1 MIPEEREGEVK
12 AQTGGAG
19 YVCEETPRATAE
31 EGKSKVYLCRYS
43 SRKTFSWG
51 IIKTTQVID
60 LSHLTPAAPSQSI
73 SLISPALLLDTLSS
87 LVGVPL
93 LSPSIPRAAGMG
105 FCAPKLQDSGPA
117 LNILIS

>member
-51 IIKTTQVID
+51 IIKTTQVITQREKRPHRKKKVVEVSPHTITNSS
-60 LSHLTPAAPSQSI
+60 LKHLLEWSI
-73 SLISPALLLDTLSS
+73 DFCSDETLGLSS
-87 LVGVPL
+87 
-93 LSPSIPRAAGMG
+93 
-105 FCAPKLQDSGPA
+105 
-117 LNILIS
+117 